1 MTLSPATEQTE
12 WLRLVDTSG
21 PFLGAATLAATFPQ
35 GLEEIE
41 TPRRQR
47 LRSAYD
53 EWRQAVDDSDPQL
66 DDIHRAWVR
75 MVFLEGLEYDDG
87 LLYSG
92 HDLPSFTAEFQGQD
106 YTPDFGLHSGDGP
119 FLLLITVHPPEVRLD
134 QPLSADWATSPIER
148 MTEFC
153 RAGDV
158 RVGLVTNGEEWALVN
173 APVDGTTGHTTWY
186 GRIWWQEPVTFKAF
200 VSLLGVR
207 RFFGPESARVDRL
220 LEQSLQEQHAVTVT
234 LGEQVR
240 RAVEVLVQSVGR
252 IDDDRGGVLLRNIAA
267 SELYRAGLTVMMRLV
282 FLLAA
287 EERDMLLLGDPV
299 YDQHYAVSTLRAK
312 LDDDAD
318 QHGDE
323 VLERRFD
330 AWSRLLTMFRAVY
343 AGIEHESLRLPAMGG
358 DLFDPDRF
366 PFLEGRG
373 NGTSW
378 SGEPEHP
385 PLRIDNRT
393 VLLLLRALQ
402 VLGHREGARQLSY
415 RGLDVEQLGHVYEGL
430 LEFEVSRVTVP
441 TLGLIGSKKVPQPSV
456 GLGDVEAALRAGH
469 RKASSDLARLTGRS
483 RTTIARALERR
494 PDPAD
499 LSALVEACG
508 GDENLARRIEPF
520 ARLLRTDTWGA
531 PLVYRAGSFAIVPG
545 AGRRQS
551 GTQNTPRA
559 LTQPVVRMALRP
571 LFEEMGT
578 APTPD
583 QLLAL
588 RICDPAMGS
597 GAFLVEACRQLGG
610 HLVEAW
616 SRAEGAGSFV
626 AADGSIVAES
636 SGAELLSSAPAER
649 LVVARRLVAERCLY
663 GVDKNPMAADL
674 AKLSLWLVTLSKG
687 RPFGFLDHRLRH
699 GDSLVG
705 LSRDQIATAT
715 WGSVYGEPGKRGRAL
730 GGDLIAAARHRRR
743 IADLGEHAF
752 DEKAHAQCLAEAV
765 TAVGRQR
772 GDLVIAAFFGATK
785 DNDRRDLLE
794 QYLAL
799 LAEAERAGTPDP
811 TLVAI
816 TQALRDHERPIPP
829 FHWELEFPEV
839 FDREAGGFDA
849 IVGNPPFAYKNTFA
863 AAHRPGYLDWLKSAH
878 QGTHGNSDLVAHFF
892 RRGFTL
898 LRNGGTMGSIAT
910 KTIRQGATRTTGLQW
925 ICTHDGSVYFA
936 NRRLAWPGAAAVI
949 VSLVGI
955 HRGEYSGTCILDGEQ
970 VPKITAFLF
979 HSGGHL
985 TPTALKANAGI
996 SYIGALV
1003 YGPGF
1008 TFDDHDNSGLASPLA
1023 ERSRLIRRDPRNAER
1038 IFPYM
1043 DGSSINS
1050 SPSLAAPRFVI
1061 NFDQI
1066 SEEAARQWPD
1076 LFEIVDARVRPARE
1090 KLTGTDSTAR
1100 RRRKFWWQW
1109 GGYPPSL
1116 FEATRGLDEV
1126 LVHSLVTRHW
1136 CLAFVPAQVVL
1147 ANTVNVVV
1155 RATKSSFA
1163 TLQSRVH
1170 EVWARFFGSSMKDD
1184 FRYTINTC
1192 SKPFP
1197 FCPQWDRDPILGK
1210 LGASYYEFRGRAM
1223 LENGEGMTKTYNRFH
1238 DPHEHS
1244 DTVRELRKLH
1254 EGLDRAVLAAYGWSD
1269 IPTDADFFE
1278 DYDAG
1283 EGKKTAWRY
1292 RWPDAV
1298 ENQVLERLLALHEHQ
1313 IETETGESVR
1323 ARSR

>member
-1 MTLSPATEQTE
+1 MSSRPTTNHAE
-12 WLRLVDTSG
+12 WLRLVDTTG
-21 PFLGAATLAATFPQ
+21 PFLGAAVLAATFPQ
-35 GLEEIE
+35 GLDKVE
-41 TPRRQR
+41 TPARQR
-47 LRSAYD
+47 LRAAHE
-53 EWRQAVDDSDPQL
+53 EWQQAVADSDPRL
-66 DDIHRAWVR
+66 EDLHRAWVA
-75 MVFLEGLEYDDG
+75 MVLSEGLEYDDG
-87 LLYSG
+87 VLSTGSG
-92 HDLPSFTAEFQGQD
+92 LPSFTDADHGRSYSPDYGLRSRDGQILF
-106 YTPDFGLHSGDGP
+106 YVG
-119 FLLLITVHPPEVRLD
+119 VVPPESRLD
-134 QPLSADWATSPIER
+134 QPLSSEWPTSAIER
-148 MTEFC
+148 MTQLCQSSE
-153 RAGDV
+153 V
-158 RVGLVTNGEEWALVN
+158 RVGLVTNGEEWTLVN
-173 APVDGTTGHTTWY
+173 APVGGNTGHTTWY
-186 GRIWWQEPVTFKAF
+186 ARLWWQEPETFRAF
-200 VSLLGVR
+200 RALLGVR
-207 RFFGPESARVDRL
+207 RFFGPEEARVARL
-220 LEQSLQEQHAVTVT
+220 LERSLHEQDAVTET

-240 RAVEVLVQSVGR
+240 RAVEVLVQSLGR
-252 IDDDRGGVLLRNIAA
+252 IDDDRNGALLHEITA

-282 FLLAA
+282 FLLSA
-287 EERDMLLLGDPV
+287 EERGLLLLGDPV
-299 YDQHYAVSTLRAK
+299 YDQHYAVSTLRAR
-312 LDDDAD
+312 LDDDAN

-330 AWSRLLTMFRAVY
+330 AWSRLLAVFRAVHD
-343 AGIEHESLRLPAMGG
+343 GIEHDSLRLPAMGG
-358 DLFDPDRF
+358 ALFDPDRF
-366 PFLEGRG
+366 PFLEGRAR
-373 NGTSW
+373 GTSW
-378 SGEPEHP
+378 SRGPEHP
-385 PLRIDNRT
+385 PLPIDNRT

-402 VLGHREGARQLSY
+402 VLGHREGARLLSY

-430 LEFEVSRVTVP
+430 LEYEVRRVALT
-441 TLGLIGSKKVPQPSV
+441 TLGLVGSKKMPQPSV
-456 GLGDVEAALRAGH
+456 GLEELEGWLRAGAQ
-469 RKASSDLARLTGRS
+469 KASTDLARLTGRA
-483 RTTIARALERR
+483 RTTIRNGLEKP
-494 PDPAD
+494 PDPAA
-499 LSALVEACG
+499 LPTLVEACG
-508 GDENLARRIEPF
+508 GNEDLAHRIHPV
-520 ARLLRTDTWGA
+520 ARLLGTDTWGA

-551 GTQNTPRA
+551 GTQYTPRA
-559 LTQPVVRMALRP
+559 LTQPVVTMALRP
-571 LFEEMGT
+571 LLEEMGT
-578 APTPD
+578 APTPA

-588 RICDPAMGS
+588 RVCDPAMGS
-597 GAFLVEACRQLGG
+597 GAFLVEVCRQLGA

-616 SRAEGAGSFV
+616 ARAEGAGLFV
-626 AADGSIVAES
+626 IADGSIVADS
-636 SGAELLSSAPAER
+636 SEVELLSPATAER

-705 LSRDQIATAT
+705 L
-715 WGSVYGEPGKRGRAL
+715 GRAQI
-730 GGDLIAAARHRRR
+730 GAVTWEVQDAEAVGPNRAMEADLRRAAQHRRS
-743 IADLGEHAF
+743 ISDLGEHAF
-752 DEKAHAQCLAEAV
+752 QAKSRLHNLAEDA
-765 TAVGRQR
+765 TTEARRVG
-772 GDLVIAAFFGATK
+772 DVVVAAFFGAAKETE
-785 DNDRRDLLE
+785 RRELLGR
-794 QYLAL
+794 YVGL
-799 LAEAERAGTPDP
+799 LDEAERTGNPNPNLEAATH
-811 TLVAI
+811 
-816 TQALRDHERPIPP
+816 ALRDGERPIPP

-863 AAHRPGYLDWLKSAH
+863 AAHRPGYLDWLKSVH
-878 QGTHGNSDLVAHFF
+878 EGTHGNSDLVAHFF
-892 RRGFTL
+892 RRGFGL
-898 LRNGGTMGSIAT
+898 LRDGGTMGSIAT

-925 ICTHDGSVYFA
+925 ICTHGGSVYFA
-936 NRRLAWPGAAAVI
+936 DRRLAWPGAAAVI

-955 HRGEYSGTCILDGEQ
+955 HRGDYGGTCILDGEQ

-1008 TFDDHDNSGLASPLA
+1008 TFDDHDNTGLASPLA
-1023 ERSRLIRRDPRNAER
+1023 ERNRLIRRDPRNAKR

-1050 SPSLAAPRFVI
+1050 SPTLTAPRFVI

-1076 LFEIVDARVRPARE
+1076 LFDIVDARVRPARE

-1100 RRRKFWWQW
+1100 RRRRFWWQW

-1116 FEATRGLDEV
+1116 FQATRGMDEV

-1184 FRYTINTC
+1184 FRYTISTC

-1197 FCPQWDRDPILGK
+1197 FCPEWDRDPILGK
-1210 LGASYYEFRGRAM
+1210 LGAGYYEFRGRAM
-1223 LENGEGMTKTYNRFH
+1223 LENDEGMTKTYNRFH
-1238 DPHEHS
+1238 DPQEDS
-1244 DTVRELRKLH
+1244 QAVLELRKLH

-1269 IPTDADFFE
+1269 IPTDSDFFE

-1298 ENQVLERLLALHEHQ
+1298 ENQVLERLLALHEHRL
-1313 IETETGESVR
+1313 ETETGKSVR